1 MLDIHRLKIFA
12 KVAECKSFTRA
23 AHACFL
29 TQPTVSQHM
38 SALEDYLELTLFDRM
53 GKEVALTQAGE
64 ILYRYAK
71 QLDQLSEEALQTLA
85 LIQGRRGGRLE
96 IGASTIPGEYILP
109 NLLARFKQGYP
120 GLTCTMLIG
129 GTDEALDLLERWS
142 VDIAVVGAKVP
153 IEGVHY
159 TRFLDD
165 ELVLVVPRSHRWW
178 DRTEVAMDELIDE
191 PFVMRE
197 SGSGT
202 RMALGRQLMSMKIS
216 PERLNIAAVVGSTT
230 AIMEMVR
237 SGLGVSLVSRRAAA
251 RDVDLGVVR
260 TPAIAGADFTRSFYI
275 AQHRRKPSP
284 ICKAFVKFLIDHRK
298 DTERGRQQT

>member
-1 MLDIHRLKIFA
+1 MFDIHRLKIFA
-12 KVAECKSFTRA
+12 KVAECRSFTRA

-71 QLDQLSEEALQTLA
+71 QLDKLSEEALQTIELMH
-85 LIQGRRGGRLE
+85 GRRGGRLE
-96 IGASTIPGEYILP
+96 ISASTIPGEYILP

-120 GLTCTMLIG
+120 GLKCSVIIG
-129 GTDEALDLLERWS
+129 GTDEALELLDRRS
-142 VDIAVVGAKVP
+142 VDIAVVGAKIP
-153 IEGVHY
+153 TKGLQY
-159 TRFLDD
+159 TTFIKD
-165 ELVLVVPRSHRWW
+165 ELVLIVPRSHRWW
-178 DRTEVAMDELIDE
+178 DRTVVEMHELIDE

-202 RMALGRQLMSMKIS
+202 RMTLGRQLVTMKIN

-230 AIMEMVR
+230 AILEMVQA
-237 SGLGVSLVSRRAAA
+237 GFGVSLVSRRAAA
-251 RDVDLGVVR
+251 RDIDLGILR
-260 TPAIAGADFTRSFYI
+260 APAIAGADFTRSFYI

-284 ICKAFVKFLIDHRK
+284 ICKAFVRFLVDHRK
-298 DTERGRQQT
+298 GTEREQDKG